1 MAISGIPELIHDFN
15 MYNSGNKIIG
25 MTGEVALPEF
35 EAMTE
40 TISGPGILG
49 EIETGIPGRF
59 GSMEQEIPF
68 RVIDEDY
75 FKLIDT
81 SKPVELTLRG
91 AIQYTVATTGA
102 IDHMG
107 MRVVVRGRP
116 KKISI
121 GTVKQGGAMDS
132 KIALELSYILI
143 EMDGKKRVELDKMN
157 SVFKINGKD
166 MLAKVRKY
174 C

>member
-15 MYNSGNKIIG
+15 MYNSGNKIVG
-25 MTGEVALPEF
+25 MTGEVALPDF
-35 EAMTE
+35 ESMTE
-40 TISGPGILG
+40 TLSGPGILG
-49 EIETGIPGRF
+49 EIETSIPGRF

-75 FKLIDT
+75 FKLIDST
-81 SKPVELTLRG
+81 KPVELTLRG
-91 AIQYTVATTGA
+91 AIQMTVASTGA
-102 IDHMG
+102 LDYVG
-107 MRVVVRGRP
+107 MRVVIRGKC

-132 KIALELSYILI
+132 KITQELTYILI
-143 EMDGKKRVELDKMN
+143 EMDGKKRVELDKLN
-157 SVFKINGKD
+157 GVYKINGKD